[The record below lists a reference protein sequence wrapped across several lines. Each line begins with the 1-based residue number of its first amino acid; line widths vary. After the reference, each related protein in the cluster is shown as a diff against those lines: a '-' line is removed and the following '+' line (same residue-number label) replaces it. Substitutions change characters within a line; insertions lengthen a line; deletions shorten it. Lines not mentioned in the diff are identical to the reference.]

1 MPARPV
7 FIARDVDV
15 VPAAALIAEPTR
27 AAMITALLDDR
38 PLAAGELAR
47 VAGVSPATASA
58 HLARLLGGGL
68 VTMIK
73 QGRHRY
79 YQLSGPEVAAAMEAL
94 AHLNTAP
101 APVRSLRESRDAAA
115 LAQARTCYDHLAGRA
130 GVALL
135 EALLAHGILTP
146 APGGGQPAQCGPNG
160 GASPEAGGPARS
172 PGNGAASSGSGGAAS
187 SGSGGAATD
196 GSGDGA
202 SAGSG
207 GPAADGSRDGAAPA
221 GFGSPGAPEGPIPA
235 GFRVTPDGMATLT
248 SFGLDIDA
256 LERTRRRFAGAC
268 LDWTERKPHLNGAL
282 GAAVTARLLGLGWI
296 ERGVRRRAV
305 RVTPAGREGL
315 AATFGWSLE
324 D

>member
-1 MPARPV
+1 MPARPQ
-7 FIARDVDV
+7 FIARDVDI

-58 HLARLLGGGL
+58 HLARLLNGGL

-79 YQLSGPEVAAAMEAL
+79 YHLAGPEVAAVMEAL
-94 AHLNTAP
+94 ANLSNATP
-101 APVRSLRESRDAAA
+101 VPVRSLRESRDAAA

-135 EALLAHGILTP
+135 DALLARGMLAP
-146 APGGGQPAQCGPNG
+146 APDGGQPSNGGPSGAGAPAGDGAPNG
-160 GASPEAGGPARS
+160 GRPGYEGRHARAAPQAQIRPEAFVV
-172 PGNGAASSGSGGAAS
+172 
-187 SGSGGAATD
+187 T
-196 GSGDGA
+196 GDGL
-202 SAGSG
+202 
-207 GPAADGSRDGAAPA
+207 
-221 GFGSPGAPEGPIPA
+221 
-235 GFRVTPDGMATLT
+235 ATLT
-248 SFGLDIDA
+248 SFGLNVGA
-256 LERTRRRFAGAC
+256 LEQSRRRFAGAC

-282 GAAVTARLLGLGWI
+282 GAAMTARLLGLGWI
-296 ERGVRRRAV
+296 ERGSRRRAV
-305 RVTPAGREGL
+305 RVTPAGCAGL
-315 AATFGWSLE
+315 ASTFGWSLE

>member
-1 MPARPV
+1 MSARPE

-15 VPAAALIAEPTR
+15 VPAASLIAEPTR

-47 VAGVSPATASA
+47 LAGVSPATASA
-58 HLARLLGGGL
+58 HLTRLLNGGL

-79 YQLSGPEVAAAMEAL
+79 YQLAGPEVGAAMEAL
-94 AHLNTAP
+94 AHLSNAT
-101 APVRSLRESRDAAA
+101 PVQIRSLRESRDAAA

-135 EALLAHGILTP
+135 EALLAQGILAP
-146 APGGGQPAQCGPNG
+146 APGGGELAACGPNG
-160 GASPEAGGPARS
+160 GGHPEGNGGPAGGG
-172 PGNGAASSGSGGAAS
+172 PGGNGSA
-187 SGSGGAATD
+187 
-196 GSGDGA
+196 DGA
-202 SAGSG
+202 HAGYEG
-207 GPAADGSRDGAAPA
+207 RHVRAAPQ
-221 GFGSPGAPEGPIPA
+221 APVRPEA
-235 GFRVTPDGMATLT
+235 FEVTPDGMATLT
-248 SFGLDIDA
+248 SFGLNIGA

-282 GAAVTARLLGLGWI
+282 GAAMTARLLGLGWI
-296 ERGVRRRAV
+296 ERGTRRRAV

-324 D
+324 G

>member
-1 MPARPV
+1 MSARPE

-15 VPAAALIAEPTR
+15 VPAASLIAEPTR

-58 HLARLLGGGL
+58 HLARLLNGGL

-79 YQLSGPEVAAAMEAL
+79 YHLAGPEVAAAMEAL
-94 AHLNTAP
+94 AHLSNGTP
-101 APVRSLRESRDAAA
+101 VQVRSLRESQDAAA
-115 LAQARTCYDHLAGRA
+115 LAEARTCYDHLAGRA

-135 EALLAHGILTP
+135 EALLAREVLAP
-146 APGGGQPAQCGPNG
+146 APGGSQLAACGPNG
-160 GASPEAGGPARS
+160 GAHPEVGGSSAGADGRSAGNGSARNGS
-172 PGNGAASSGSGGAAS
+172 AANGSAGNGAPDVGRAEYEGRHA
-187 SGSGGAATD
+187 
-196 GSGDGA
+196 
-202 SAGSG
+202 
-207 GPAADGSRDGAAPA
+207 RVAPQ
-221 GFGSPGAPEGPIPA
+221 APIRPEA
-235 GFRVTPDGMATLT
+235 FVVTADGMATLT
-248 SFGLDIDA
+248 SFGLNIGA
-256 LERTRRRFAGAC
+256 LEKTRRRFAGAC

-282 GAAVTARLLGLGWI
+282 GAAMTARLLGLGWI
-296 ERGVRRRAV
+296 ERGSRRRAV
-305 RVTPAGREGL
+305 RVTPAGRDGL

>member
-1 MPARPV
+1 MPARPQ
-7 FIARDVDV
+7 FIARDVDI

-47 VAGVSPATASA
+47 LAGVSPATASA
-58 HLARLLGGGL
+58 HLARLLNGGL

-79 YQLSGPEVAAAMEAL
+79 YQLAGPEVAAAMEAL
-94 AHLNTAP
+94 AHLSGGTP
-101 APVRSLRESRDAAA
+101 VQVRSLRESRDAAA
-115 LAQARTCYDHLAGRA
+115 LAEARTCYDHLAGRA

-135 EALLAHGILTP
+135 EALLARGILTP
-146 APGGGQPAQCGPNG
+146 ARGGGHGGNG
-160 GASPEAGGPARS
+160 SADGGHAGYAGRHARAAPQAPIRPEA
-172 PGNGAASSGSGGAAS
+172 
-187 SGSGGAATD
+187 
-196 GSGDGA
+196 
-202 SAGSG
+202 
-207 GPAADGSRDGAAPA
+207 
-221 GFGSPGAPEGPIPA
+221 FE
-235 GFRVTPDGMATLT
+235 VTADGMATLT
-248 SFGLDIDA
+248 SFGLNIGA

-282 GAAVTARLLGLGWI
+282 GAAMTARLLGLGWI
-296 ERGVRRRAV
+296 ERGTRRRAV

-324 D
+324 G

>member
-1 MPARPV
+1 MSARPE

-47 VAGVSPATASA
+47 LAGVSPATASA
-58 HLARLLGGGL
+58 HLARLLNGGL

-79 YQLSGPEVAAAMEAL
+79 YHLAGPEVAAAMEAL
-94 AHLNTAP
+94 AHLSNGTP
-101 APVRSLRESRDAAA
+101 VQVRSLRESQDAAA
-115 LAQARTCYDHLAGRA
+115 LAEARTCYDHLAGRA

-135 EALLAHGILTP
+135 EALLARRILTL
-146 APGGGQPAQCGPNG
+146 ATGGGELAACGPNG
-160 GASPEAGGPARS
+160 GAHPENGGPAAGGPA
-172 PGNGAASSGSGGAAS
+172 GNGHVENGAP
-187 SGSGGAATD
+187 
-196 GSGDGA
+196 DGA
-202 SAGSG
+202 REGYEGRHA
-207 GPAADGSRDGAAPA
+207 RAAPQ
-221 GFGSPGAPEGPIPA
+221 APIRPEA
-235 GFRVTPDGMATLT
+235 FVVTADGMATLT
-248 SFGLDIDA
+248 SFGLNIGA

-282 GAAVTARLLGLGWI
+282 GAAMTARLLGLGWI
-296 ERGVRRRAV
+296 ERGSRRRAV

-324 D
+324 G

>member
-1 MPARPV
+1 MSARPE

-58 HLARLLGGGL
+58 HLARLLNGGL

-135 EALLAHGILTP
+135 EALLARGILTP

-187 SGSGGAATD
+187 SGSGDGAAD
-196 GSGDGA
+196 GSGDGV

-207 GPAADGSRDGAAPA
+207 SPGRAAPQA
-221 GFGSPGAPEGPIPA
+221 PIPA

-248 SFGLDIDA
+248 SFGLNIDA

-315 AATFGWSLE
+315 AATFGWSLA

>member
-1 MPARPV
+1 MSARPE

-47 VAGVSPATASA
+47 LAGVSPATASA
-58 HLARLLGGGL
+58 HLARLLNGGL

-79 YQLSGPEVAAAMEAL
+79 YQLAGPEVAAVMEAL
-94 AHLNTAP
+94 AHLSSGTP
-101 APVRSLRESRDAAA
+101 VQVRSLRESRDAAA
-115 LAQARTCYDHLAGRA
+115 LAEARTCYDHLAGRA

-135 EALLAHGILTP
+135 EALLARGILMP
-146 APGGGQPAQCGPNG
+146 APGGGELAACGPNG
-160 GASPEAGGPARS
+160 GAQPGGNGGPASSS
-172 PGNGAASSGSGGAAS
+172 PGGN
-187 SGSGGAATD
+187 
-196 GSGDGA
+196 
-202 SAGSG
+202 
-207 GPAADGSRDGAAPA
+207 
-221 GFGSPGAPEGPIPA
+221 GSPDGGQVGYEGRHARMTPQAPIRREA
-235 GFRVTPDGMATLT
+235 FEVTADGMATLT
-248 SFGLDIDA
+248 SFGLNIGA

-282 GAAVTARLLGLGWI
+282 GAAMTARLLGLGWI
-296 ERGVRRRAV
+296 ERGTRRRAV

>member
-1 MPARPV
+1 MSARPD

-15 VPAAALIAEPTR
+15 VPAASLIADPTR

-47 VAGVSPATASA
+47 LAGVSPATASA
-58 HLARLLGGGL
+58 HLARLLNGGL
-68 VTMIK
+68 IKVIK

-79 YQLSGPEVAAAMEAL
+79 YHLAGPEVAAAMEAL
-94 AHLNTAP
+94 AHLSATTP
-101 APVRSLRESRDAAA
+101 VQVRSLRESRDAAA
-115 LAQARTCYDHLAGRA
+115 LAEARTCYDHLAGRA

-135 EALLAHGILTP
+135 EALLAQGILMP
-146 APGGGQPAQCGPNG
+146 APGGGELAACGPNG
-160 GASPEAGGPARS
+160 GAQPGGNGGPASSS
-172 PGNGAASSGSGGAAS
+172 PGGN
-187 SGSGGAATD
+187 
-196 GSGDGA
+196 
-202 SAGSG
+202 
-207 GPAADGSRDGAAPA
+207 
-221 GFGSPGAPEGPIPA
+221 GSPDGGQVGYEGRHARMTPQAPIRREA
-235 GFRVTPDGMATLT
+235 FEVTADGMATLT
-248 SFGLDIDA
+248 SFGLNIGA

-282 GAAVTARLLGLGWI
+282 GAAMTARLLGLGWI
-296 ERGVRRRAV
+296 ERGTRRRAV

>member
-1 MPARPV
+1 MSARPE

-15 VPAAALIAEPTR
+15 VPAAALIAETTR

-47 VAGVSPATASA
+47 LAGVSPATASA
-58 HLARLLGGGL
+58 HLARLLNGGL

-79 YQLSGPEVAAAMEAL
+79 YHLAGPEVAAAMEAL
-94 AHLNTAP
+94 AHLSNGTP
-101 APVRSLRESRDAAA
+101 VQVRSLRESQDATA
-115 LAQARTCYDHLAGRA
+115 LAEARTCYDHLAGRA

-135 EALLAHGILTP
+135 EALLARRILMLAT
-146 APGGGQPAQCGPNG
+146 GGGELAACGPNG
-160 GASPEAGGPARS
+160 GAR
-172 PGNGAASSGSGGAAS
+172 PGNGGLAGNGHVENGAPN
-187 SGSGGAATD
+187 GAREGYEGRHA
-196 GSGDGA
+196 
-202 SAGSG
+202 
-207 GPAADGSRDGAAPA
+207 RAAPQ
-221 GFGSPGAPEGPIPA
+221 APIRPEA
-235 GFRVTPDGMATLT
+235 FVVTADGMATLT
-248 SFGLDIDA
+248 SFGLNIGA

-282 GAAVTARLLGLGWI
+282 GAAMTARLLGLGWI
-296 ERGVRRRAV
+296 ERGSRRRAV

-324 D
+324 G